1 MIEVIKR
8 YYKKILKWWIIFL
21 VIMMFVHAL
30 SVDESIGVTAQDYIN
45 FGVFLIAGIIPYIL
59 LAKWQSKIEKKEEER
74 FALEIKRAEETI
86 INESSKKAQ
95 FYAKKYPLIF
105 QLEDGSFN
113 EKSCT
118 AMMAFIQ
125 HKKPSMGLP
134 RELVEDVLG
143 EPDDTKE
150 HVTKRSTKIDYYYGK
165 KVSARGKVTY
175 RLKIDFDNDVI
186 EGWKEY

>member
-30 SVDESIGVTAQDYIN
+30 SVDESIGVTAQDYID

-165 KVSARGKVTY
+165 EVSARGKVTY

>member
-30 SVDESIGVTAQDYIN
+30 FVDESIGVTAQDYID

-95 FYAKKYPLIF
+95 FYTKKYPLIF

-143 EPDDTKE
+143 KPDDTKE

-165 KVSARGKVTY
+165 EVSARGKVTY

>member
-30 SVDESIGVTAQDYIN
+30 SVDESIGVTAQDYID

-74 FALEIKRAEETI
+74 FTQEIKRAEETI

-143 EPDDTKE
+143 KPDDTKE

-165 KVSARGKVTY
+165 EVSARGKVTY

>member
-30 SVDESIGVTAQDYIN
+30 SVDESIGVTAQDYID

-74 FALEIKRAEETI
+74 FTQEIKRAEETI

-143 EPDDTKE
+143 KPDDTKE
-150 HVTKRSTKIDYYYGK
+150 HVTKRSTKVDYYYGK
-165 KVSARGKVTY
+165 EVSARGKVTY

>member
-95 FYAKKYPLIF
+95 YYAKKYPLIF

-113 EKSCT
+113 DKSCT
-118 AMMAFIQ
+118 AMMAFI
-125 HKKPSMGLP
+125 
-134 RELVEDVLG
+134 
-143 EPDDTKE
+143 
-150 HVTKRSTKIDYYYGK
+150 
-165 KVSARGKVTY
+165 
-175 RLKIDFDNDVI
+175 
-186 EGWKEY
+186 

>member
-30 SVDESIGVTAQDYIN
+30 SVDESIGVTAQDYID

-59 LAKWQSKIEKKEEER
+59 LTIWQSKIEKKEEER
-74 FALEIKRAEETI
+74 FTQEIKRAEETI

-113 EKSCT
+113 DKSCT

-125 HKKPSMGLP
+125 HKKTSMGLP

-165 KVSARGKVTY
+165 DVSARGKVTY

>member
-30 SVDESIGVTAQDYIN
+30 SVDESIGVTAQDYID

-59 LAKWQSKIEKKEEER
+59 LTIWQSKIEKKEEER
-74 FALEIKRAEETI
+74 FTQEIKRAEETI

-143 EPDDTKE
+143 KPDDTKE

>member
-30 SVDESIGVTAQDYIN
+30 SVDESIGVTAQDYID
-45 FGVFLIAGIIPYIL
+45 FGVFLIVGIIPYIL

-74 FALEIKRAEETI
+74 FTQEIKRAEETI

-113 EKSCT
+113 GKSCT

-125 HKKPSMGLP
+125 HKKTSMGLP

>member
-30 SVDESIGVTAQDYIN
+30 SVDESIGVTAQDYID

-59 LAKWQSKIEKKEEER
+59 LTIWQSKIEKKEEER
-74 FALEIKRAEETI
+74 STQAINRAEETI

-95 FYAKKYPLIF
+95 YYAKKYPLIF

-113 EKSCT
+113 DKSCT

-125 HKKPSMGLP
+125 HKKTSMGLP

-143 EPDDTKE
+143 KPDDTKE

-165 KVSARGKVTY
+165 DVSARGKVTY

>member
-1 MIEVIKR
+1 MSYE
-8 YYKKILKWWIIFL
+8 
-21 VIMMFVHAL
+21 
-30 SVDESIGVTAQDYIN
+30 
-45 FGVFLIAGIIPYIL
+45 
-59 LAKWQSKIEKKEEER
+59 
-74 FALEIKRAEETI
+74 
-86 INESSKKAQ
+86 
-95 FYAKKYPLIF
+95 KKYPLIF
-105 QLEDGSFN
+105 QLEDGSIKK
-113 EKSCT
+113 KSCA
-118 AMMAFIQ
+118 AMMVFIQ

-165 KVSARGKVTY
+165 EVSARGKVTY

>member
-1 MIEVIKR
+1 
-8 YYKKILKWWIIFL
+8 
-21 VIMMFVHAL
+21 MMV
-30 SVDESIGVTAQDYIN
+30 
-45 FGVFLIAGIIPYIL
+45 
-59 LAKWQSKIEKKEEER
+59 
-74 FALEIKRAEETI
+74 
-86 INESSKKAQ
+86 
-95 FYAKKYPLIF
+95 
-105 QLEDGSFN
+105 
-113 EKSCT
+113 
-118 AMMAFIQ
+118 FIQ

-165 KVSARGKVTY
+165 EVSARGKVTY

>member
-30 SVDESIGVTAQDYIN
+30 FVDESIGVTAQDYID

-95 FYAKKYPLIF
+95 FYTKKYPLIF

-165 KVSARGKVTY
+165 EVSARGKVTY

>member
-30 SVDESIGVTAQDYIN
+30 SVDESIGVTAQDYID
-45 FGVFLIAGIIPYIL
+45 FGVFLIAGISPYIL
-59 LAKWQSKIEKKEEER
+59 LTIWQSKIEKKEEER
-74 FALEIKRAEETI
+74 FTQEIKRAEETI

-143 EPDDTKE
+143 KPDDTKE

-165 KVSARGKVTY
+165 TVSARGQVTY